1 MDPVRNPYSPN
12 AGAPPPAL
20 VGRDGILEAFSVALR
35 RSKAGRSQKS
45 ILPTGLRGVGKT
57 VLLNHFVED
66 ARRLGF
72 SVAQMEASDSESF
85 LSSLAAEARSALYQ
99 LNPRSRMQG
108 LISKALGVLKS
119 FTLTFGIADLSVELG
134 VDAERGLGDSGIL
147 SNDLSALFVA
157 VAQAARDE
165 QSAVLIAIDEVQYLN
180 GEQFAAIIM
189 SIHRVNQLSLPL
201 LLAGT
206 GLPQLPA
213 LAGTAKSYA
222 ERLFDFPIVG
232 PLSRDEAFEAVR
244 DPAEREDVKIE
255 ERALARLFDVTQGYP
270 YFIQEWAYG
279 VWNLAKK
286 SPILYQEVIAAEPGV
301 VARLDESFF
310 RVRFDRLTPRE
321 KTYLR
326 AMAEL
331 GPGPHRS
338 GDIAT
343 VLGVRVESTS
353 PLRSGLIR
361 KGMIYSPQHGDTAFT
376 VPLFD
381 EFMRRAVPVLERP
394 RR

>member
-165 QSAVLIAIDEVQYLN
+165 QSAVLIAIDELQYLN
-180 GEQFAAIIM
+180 EEQFAAIIM